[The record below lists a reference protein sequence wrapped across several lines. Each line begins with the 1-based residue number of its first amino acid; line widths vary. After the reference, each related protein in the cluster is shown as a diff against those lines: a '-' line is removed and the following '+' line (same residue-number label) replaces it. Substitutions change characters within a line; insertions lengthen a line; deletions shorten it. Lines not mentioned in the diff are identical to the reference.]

1 MVPRTIQRT
10 SRSYWKMARV
20 KKTLVINHD
29 QDDKLIELNEKYDVD
44 QSFVVRRALK
54 YYFEEGMKR
63 DKIFKEM
70 INGNL

>member
-1 MVPRTIQRT
+1 
-10 SRSYWKMARV
+10 MARV
-20 KKTLVINHD
+20 KKTLVIDHE
-29 QDDKLIELNEKYDVD
+29 QDEKLVQLNEDFDVD